1 MAGSST
7 NLMRFER
14 YIANKI
20 LESKGKLAAFRN
32 PLLRIAVLSIALG
45 MTIMVISVL
54 IVTGF
59 RKQISEKVTGFGAHI
74 EVSGFGNNN
83 SYEESPISSNPPFL
97 DQLKNIREIASVNA
111 YATKAGIIKTS
122 TEIEGIILKGVQ
134 QGYNWEFFN
143 DKIVSGRFPE
153 KGEDT
158 KEKEL
163 MVSSSIADRLDLEVD
178 DDVIVYFIEQPPRI
192 KKFRITG
199 IYNTG
204 LEELD
209 RLYTY
214 CDISI
219 VQDLN
224 SWNDTL
230 VGGFEIILDDH
241 AKVDAVAQEVYSLA
255 GYQYYTSSIRE
266 RYPQI
271 YHWLDLQDINVV
283 IILTLIILVTGV
295 SMISVL
301 LIIVLDNTET
311 IGILKSLGAR
321 NRSVKR
327 LFIRISLPVILSGII
342 LGNIIGLG
350 LGWIQMEFELIKL
363 PVESYYIPAVPI
375 HFSLI
380 HIIMLNIGTL
390 VCCMLML
397 IWPSGIIARI
407 RPARVLRWD

>member
-1 MAGSST
+1 
-7 NLMRFER
+7 MRFER

-20 LESKGKLAAFRN
+20 LESKGRFSAFRN

-83 SYEESPISSNPPFL
+83 SYEGTPISSAPPFL
-97 DQLKNIREIASVNA
+97 DELKDMDGITSVNA
-111 YATKAGIIKTS
+111 YATKAGIIRTS
-122 TEIEGIILKGVQ
+122 EEIEGVILKGVRK
-134 QGYNWEFFN
+134 GYNWDFFE
-143 DKIVSGRFPE
+143 KRMVSGRVPE
-153 KGEDT
+153 LSNDSSDREI
-158 KEKEL
+158 
-163 MVSSSIADRLDLEVD
+163 MVSASIANRLDLQLHDEV
-178 DDVIVYFIEQPPRI
+178 VIYFIEQPPRI
-192 KKFRITG
+192 KKFRISG

-209 RLYTY
+209 KLYTY
-214 CDISI
+214 CDIGV

-230 VGGFEIILDDH
+230 VGGFEIMLHDH
-241 AKVDAVAQEVYSLA
+241 DRIDEITDRVYA
-255 GYQYYTSSIRE
+255 MVGYQYYTSSIKE

-271 YHWLDLQDINVV
+271 YHWLDLQDINVI
-283 IILTLIILVTGV
+283 IILALIILVTGV

-321 NRSVKR
+321 NRSVRK
-327 LFIRISLPVILSGII
+327 LFVRISLPVILNGIM
-342 LGNIIGLG
+342 LGNLIGLG
-350 LGWIQMEFELIKL
+350 LGWLQMEFELIKL
-363 PVESYYIPAVPI
+363 PVESYYIPAVPV
-375 HFSLI
+375 HFSI
-380 HIIMLNIGTL
+380 MHIVMLNIGTL
-390 VCCMLML
+390 TCCMLML